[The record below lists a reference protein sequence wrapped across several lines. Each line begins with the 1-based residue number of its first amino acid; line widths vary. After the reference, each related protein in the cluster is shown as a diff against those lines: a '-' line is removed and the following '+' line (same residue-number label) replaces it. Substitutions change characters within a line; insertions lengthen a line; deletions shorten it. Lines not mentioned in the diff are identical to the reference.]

1 MAQLQDNSDHL
12 DMAAASRLTGLSTR
26 QIQRWRDMGVV
37 GDADGQL
44 GFTDLRL
51 LRSFASILKLGL
63 PSRRLNRALEQQGL
77 PTNSLT
83 TDGQSLLYRRN
94 QKLWN
99 AETGQG
105 HIDFDQTRRSPQ
117 SATLLNL
124 SEPSSAAD
132 APPSVDEWYELAL
145 SLEQSDSK
153 AAQDIYLRA
162 IHADPGHVPSRINL
176 GRLRQLRGNVSA
188 AVRQYREALRL
199 DPGNPEALYNLAT
212 VFDDLEESEV
222 AIKYYQIASRSIA
235 EAHLHLIRLY
245 EEQKDNL
252 RAKWHLAAWQ
262 RQAFNHGGGELDND
276 PPNEED

>member
-1 MAQLQDNSDHL
+1 
-12 DMAAASRLTGLSTR
+12 MAAAVRLTGLSTR
-26 QIQRWRDMGVV
+26 QIQRWQDMDVV
-37 GDADGQL
+37 GDADGRL

-63 PSRRLNRALEQQGL
+63 SSRRLNRALEQHGL
-77 PTNSLT
+77 PTRSLT

-105 HIDFDQTRRSPQ
+105 HIDFDQTQLSPRSSTLVSLSDPP
-117 SATLLNL
+117 SATDV
-124 SEPSSAAD
+124 PR
-132 APPSVDEWYELAL
+132 SVDEWYELAL
-145 SLEQSDSK
+145 SLEQSDPK

-162 IHADPGHVPSRINL
+162 IHADSSHVPSRINL

-188 AVRQYREALRL
+188 AVRQYREALCL
-199 DPGNPEALYNLAT
+199 DPGNAEALYNLAT

-222 AIKYYQIASRSIA
+222 AIKYYQIASRSIP

-245 EEQKDNL
+245 EERKDNM

-262 RQAFNHGGGELDND
+262 RQAFNHGGEEFDKD
-276 PPNEED
+276 PTDKED